1 MKTYLPST
9 MNPRLLHRRASAGL
23 FALAASLALSYTA
36 TAQTTRTWDGGP
48 GGTGTEIGTA
58 ANWSGDTLPSVSAG
72 DWAAWNG
79 TVSGALNL
87 THGTTSFAGA
97 AGNPGINL
105 FLAPGQTSPVT
116 IDSGLNTSAIRMNS
130 LGVSA
135 GAGAFTLGNH
145 ADVFNLTL
153 GGAAG
158 TRNWTNDSANPVTIN
173 RDVVWG
179 LGGGGSHTLAL
190 YGSGDFVFNNV
201 MGQGSGTLSVNKLGS
216 GTVTFTNLNTYAG
229 TTTVSAGRLQLITAG
244 SIGTATSALTLN
256 GGTVDLGGLSRSNG
270 TVTLT
275 AGTLTNGTL
284 RATTLT
290 ANNSGPMLVSA
301 RLDGTAALTKSLGG
315 TLILSNT
322 VPNTYSGGTTIG
334 VSAGAAVLRVQSSHA
349 LGTGGVSLDP
359 TGNASTAR
367 LELEGGITITNAINF
382 PGRNNSSVGF
392 QNINGNN
399 LLSGTLTLNA
409 GGGTYLIQ
417 SDAGTLTLG
426 TAGAP
431 AVTVASGSRVL
442 TLQGAA
448 NGTVAGYLTNG
459 AGTLSLTKDGPG
471 TWTLTANNTYTGPTL
486 INLGTL
492 ALSGAGNLASPAISI
507 AASAVFDVSGV
518 SFTLG
523 SGRSLTNG
531 TGTVNGNFT
540 TATGSSIY
548 PATDGTAG
556 PLTFNNHLNLG
567 AGGTVGFDLSTSSG
581 SGNDQILVGG
591 NLTLSSANTL
601 QLRALAGAAPLD
613 ETGDYVLFNVS
624 GTSTMATV
632 PSLVWVGTPPAN
644 YLNFALQKVGENIV
658 LKYTAGSAPSVA
670 ASVTP
675 ASVTRNQAFTVTAVV
690 TPGSGGI
697 ASVTANLVPVGG
709 SPTASLVL
717 SNDYVYTNTFVV
729 TPATTTG
736 VKPIIVTVTDD
747 TVPTPFTASD
757 TANLTVLAASQV
769 WDGGSTANDHW
780 TSNENWVG
788 DTAPGYAG
796 DSVTFAGT
804 TRLTPDLNAGY
815 AVTSVTFDATAGAFT
830 LGTSTSSTLT
840 NSGGITNLSANPQT
854 VNVPLVLAAP
864 QALHAAAGDL
874 AFGGSIAQG
883 AHTLTLSGNSN
894 FTLAGPLTGTGSFD
908 KTGTGDLTVSGNLL
922 SGEVNFEK
930 GVTTVSGTVEA
941 LGGGSRIRV
950 GRNAGIG
957 VMNVEPGATAT
968 ANWSLVAGSD
978 TSTGIINVNGGT
990 LIHQGGLEIYLG
1002 SGSSG
1007 SAGIL
1012 NLNSGT
1018 LSNRINGILI
1028 GEGGTSVGVY
1038 NQTGGMGY
1046 LGTNI
1051 IVGQTVNTNQFN
1063 LSGGTATAVNLYVG
1077 RANGSGTA
1085 TLSGG
1090 TLNLSGVARV
1100 AEGINPTSTATGLL
1114 TVSNTA
1120 VLNVENDLVLGFAGN
1135 GNLGRV
1141 ILDGGTINVAS
1152 TVTRWLIMGQ
1162 WDTSR
1167 SQFDLNSG
1175 NLNLNANTALKFS
1188 VASASATT
1196 NVFNLNGGSVTFY
1209 ADHGTTVGGTGFV
1222 DMANAGAAA
1231 ARNTFNLNGGVLT
1244 TPRVGA
1250 TSLTPT
1256 RLFNFNGGTLR
1267 AAGSSA
1273 TFFQGLSTANVL
1285 AGGAVIDSDAHTIT
1299 IAQNLLDGGGGGG
1312 LTKLGAG
1319 TLTLSGANTYAGPTT
1334 VSNGTLLVTGALGA
1348 GAVSVESGATL
1359 GGTGTIDG
1367 PVTVAA
1373 GGTFAPGTSI
1383 GTLTVNNT
1391 LTLGGSTALEVNKS
1405 GMTLTSDLATGITT
1419 LNCGGTVVVTAT
1431 GDPLA
1436 VGDEFTVFSAATF
1449 SGAFTGISPAPG
1461 AGLAW
1466 DTVKLATEG
1475 KLLVHASPVANDD
1488 VAGAKHGQTISIPVV
1503 KLLANDT
1510 GETGETLSITA
1521 VGPNATLG
1529 GGLVTYTAPL
1539 SGSSDTIT
1547 YTLSDGRGGTAT
1559 GTINVTLVPA
1569 DAPSLNIVSGPA
1581 LVDNQFQ
1588 VTFAGIPG
1596 YTYTV
1601 EDSTVSA
1608 SGPWSFL
1615 TNLTAGPNGLFHL
1628 VVTNDPPSPLR
1639 FFRTTH
1645 P

>member
-1 MKTYLPST
+1 MKTYLPSI
-9 MNPRLLHRRASAGL
+9 MNPRFLHRRLSAEL
-23 FALAASLALSYTA
+23 FALAAGLALSFNA

-87 THGTTSFAGA
+87 THGTTSFAGSP
-97 AGNPGINL
+97 GNPGINL

-135 GAGAFTLGNH
+135 GAGAFTLGNN

-158 TRNWTNDSANPVTIN
+158 TRNWTNDSADPVTIN

-190 YGSGDFVFNNV
+190 YGAGDFVFNNV

-216 GTVTFTNLNTYAG
+216 GTVTFTNLNTYSG

-244 SIGTATSALTLN
+244 SIGTATSPLTLN

-392 QNINGNN
+392 QNISGNN
-399 LLSGTLTLNA
+399 LLSGTITLNT

-507 AASAVFDVSGV
+507 AASAVFDVAGA

-531 TGTVNGNFT
+531 TGTVNGNFA

-556 PLTFNNHLNLG
+556 PLTFNNNLNLG

-658 LKYTAGSAPSVA
+658 LKYTPGFAPSVA

-690 TPGSGGI
+690 TPGSGAI

-729 TPATTTG
+729 TPATTPG

-757 TANLTVLAASQV
+757 TANLTVLAANQV

-804 TRLTPDLNAGY
+804 TRLTPDLNVGH
-815 AVTSVTFDATAGAFT
+815 AVTSLTFDATAGAFT

-840 NSGGITNLSANPQT
+840 NNGGITNLSANPQT
-854 VNVPLVLAAP
+854 VNVPLVLTAP

-950 GRNAGIG
+950 GRNAGTGIL
-957 VMNVEPGATAT
+957 NVGPGATAT

-1038 NQTGGMGY
+1038 NQTGGVGY

-1063 LSGGTATAVNLYVG
+1063 LSGGTATAVNLSLG

-1090 TLNLSGVARV
+1090 TLNLSGIARV
-1100 AEGINPTSTATGLL
+1100 AEGVNPGSTATGLL

-1188 VASASATT
+1188 VASTSATT

-1209 ADHGTTVGGTGFV
+1209 ADNGMTVGGTGFV

-1273 TFFQGLSTANVL
+1273 TFFQGLSTASVL
-1285 AGGAVIDSDAHTIT
+1285 AGGAVIDSDLHTIT

-1334 VSNGTLLVTGALGA
+1334 VSNGTLLVTGTLGA

-1359 GGTGTIDG
+1359 GGTGTIGG

-1383 GTLTVNNT
+1383 GTLTINNT

-1405 GMTLTSDLATGITT
+1405 GMTLTSDLVTGITT
-1419 LNCGGTVVVTAT
+1419 LNCGGTVSVTAT

-1475 KLLVHASPVANDD
+1475 KLRVHANPVANDD

-1559 GTINVTLVPA
+1559 GTINITLVPA

-1615 TNLTAGPNGLFHL
+1615 TNLTAGPNGLFDL
-1628 VVTNDPPSPLR
+1628 VVTNDPPATLR

>member
-1 MKTYLPST
+1 MKTSHPSIR
-9 MNPRLLHRRASAGL
+9 NQPHHRRAASASLVLAAGL
-23 FALAASLALSYTA
+23 AFSLPAI
-36 TAQTTRTWDGGP
+36 AQTTRTWDGGP

-79 TVSGALNL
+79 TVSGPLTL
-87 THGTTSFAGA
+87 THGTTSFAGSP
-97 AGNPGINL
+97 GNPGINL

-116 IDSGLNTSAIRMNS
+116 IDSGGNTSAIRMNS

-135 GAGAFTLGNH
+135 GAGALTLGNN
-145 ADVFNLTL
+145 ADTFNLTL

-158 TRNWTNDSANPVTIN
+158 TRNWTNDSVNPVTIN

-179 LGGGGSHTLAL
+179 LGGGGAHTLAL
-190 YGSGDFVFNNV
+190 YGSGDWVFNNV
-201 MGQGSGTLSVNKLGS
+201 MGQGTGLLSVNKLGL
-216 GTVTFTNLNTYAG
+216 GTVILTNLNTYSN
-229 TTTVSAGRLQLITAG
+229 TTVSAGTLRLMTAG
-244 SIGTATSALTLN
+244 SLGHATSSLIIN

-270 TVTLT
+270 VVTLT
-275 AGTLTNGTL
+275 SGTLTNGTL

-290 ANNSGPMLVSA
+290 ADNPGPMTIWA
-301 RLDGTAALTKSLGG
+301 RLDGPAALTKSAAG
-315 TLILSNT
+315 TLTIANT

-334 VSAGAAVLRVQSSHA
+334 VSAGAAVLRLTGTHA
-349 LGTGGVSLDP
+349 LGTGAVTLDT

-367 LELEGGITITNAINF
+367 LELAGGITLTNNVNF

-392 QNINGNN
+392 QNISGNN
-399 LLSGTLTLNA
+399 LLSGTLSLSA
-409 GGGTYLIQ
+409 GGSIYLIQ

-431 AVTVASGSRVL
+431 AVTVASGSRLL

-448 NGTVAGYLTNG
+448 NGTVAGYMTNG
-459 AGTLSLTKDGPG
+459 AGTLALTKEGAG
-471 TWTLTANNTYTGPTL
+471 TWTLAANNTFTGATL
-486 INLGTL
+486 INAGTL
-492 ALSGAGNLASPAISI
+492 ALSAGGNLASPIISI
-507 AASAVFDVSGV
+507 ASGAVFDVSAA
-518 SFTLG
+518 SFTLA

-531 TGTVNGNFT
+531 TGTVNGNLA
-540 TATGSSIY
+540 TASGSSIY
-548 PATDGTAG
+548 PATDGVAG
-556 PLTFNNHLNLG
+556 TLTFNNNLTLA
-567 AGGTVGFDLSTSSG
+567 AGGTIGFDLSTSSG

-591 NLTLSSANTL
+591 NLTLGSANTIR
-601 QLRALAGAAPLD
+601 LRALAGAAPLD

-624 GTSTMATV
+624 GASTMTTV

-644 YLNFALQKVGENIV
+644 QLNFSLQKIGENIV
-658 LKYTAGSAPSVA
+658 LKYTSGSAPTVA

-675 ASVTRNQAFTVTAVV
+675 SSATRNQAVTVTAVV

-697 ASVTANLVPVGG
+697 ASVTANLTPIGG
-709 SPTASLVL
+709 SPTAGLVL
-717 SNDYVYTNTFVV
+717 SNSFVYTNTFLVGPAI
-729 TPATTTG
+729 TPG
-736 VKPIIVTVTDD
+736 VKAIVVTVTDD
-747 TVPTPFTASD
+747 TTPTPFTASD
-757 TANLTVLAASQV
+757 TANLTVTVANRT
-769 WDGGSTANDHW
+769 WDGGSTANDNW

-788 DTAPGYAG
+788 DTAPGYVG
-796 DSVTFAGT
+796 DSVTFAGA
-804 TRLTPDLNAGY
+804 TRLTPNLDASH
-815 AVTSVTFDATAGAFT
+815 AVTSVTFDATAGSFT
-830 LGTSTSSTLT
+830 LGASGSTLT

-854 VNVPLVLAAP
+854 VNVPLVLTAP
-864 QALHAAAGDL
+864 QALHAVAGDL
-874 AFGGSIAQG
+874 AFGAAISQG

-908 KTGTGDLTVSGNLL
+908 KTGTGSLSVSGDLL

-930 GVTTVSGTVEA
+930 GVTTVSGKVEA

-950 GRNAGIG
+950 GRNAGAG
-957 VMNVEPGATAT
+957 VLNVQPGGTAI

-978 TSTGIINVNGGT
+978 TSTGTINVNGGT
-990 LIHQGGLEIYLG
+990 LVHQGGLEIYLG
-1002 SGSSG
+1002 SGGSG
-1007 SAGIL
+1007 STGIL

-1018 LSNRINGILI
+1018 LSNRINGMII
-1028 GEGGTSVGVY
+1028 GESGASVGVY
-1038 NQTGGMGY
+1038 NQSGGLGL

-1077 RANGSGTA
+1077 RGNGTGTA

-1100 AEGINPTSTATGLL
+1100 AEGVNPSSTATGLL

-1135 GNLGRV
+1135 GNLGRMV
-1141 ILDGGTINVAS
+1141 IEGGTVNVAS
-1152 TVTRWLIMGQ
+1152 TVTRWLILGQ
-1162 WDTSR
+1162 WDTAR
-1167 SQFDLNSG
+1167 SQLDMNG
-1175 NLNLNANTALKFS
+1175 GQLNLNASTALKFS
-1188 VASASATT
+1188 VASTSATT
-1196 NVFNLNGGSVTFY
+1196 NVVNLNGGAITFY
-1209 ADHGTTVGGTGFV
+1209 SDNGVTVGGSGFV
-1222 DMANAGAAA
+1222 DLANAGAAA

-1267 AAGSSA
+1267 AAASSA

-1285 AGGAVIDSDAHTIT
+1285 AGGAVIDSDNKTIT
-1299 IAQNLLDGGGGGG
+1299 IAQNLLNGGGGGG
-1312 LTKLGAG
+1312 LTKLGPG
-1319 TLTLSGANTYAGPTT
+1319 TLTLSGTNTYVGPTT
-1334 VSNGTLLVTGALGA
+1334 VSNGTLLITGSIGT
-1348 GAVSVESGATL
+1348 GAVSVASGATL
-1359 GGTGTIDG
+1359 GGTGTING
-1367 PVTVAA
+1367 PVSVAA

-1383 GTLTVNNT
+1383 GTLTLANT
-1391 LTLGGSTALEVNKS
+1391 LTLAGTTALEVNKS
-1405 GMTLTSDLATGITT
+1405 GMVLTSDLATGITT
-1419 LNCGGTVVVTAT
+1419 LNCGGTVTVTAT
-1431 GDPLA
+1431 GDALA
-1436 VGDEFTVFSAATF
+1436 VGDEFTVFNAGTF
-1449 SGAFTGISPAPG
+1449 AGAFTGITPAPG

-1475 KLLVHASPVANDD
+1475 KLRVHANPVANND
-1488 VAGAKHGQTISIPVV
+1488 VAEARHGQTITIAVA
-1503 KLLANDT
+1503 KLLGNDT
-1510 GETGETLSITA
+1510 GEPGETLAVTA
-1521 VGPNATLG
+1521 VGPNASLG

-1539 SGSSDTIT
+1539 SGTSDTIS

-1559 GTINVTLVPA
+1559 GTINVTLIPA
-1569 DAPSLNIVSGPA
+1569 DAPSLNVVAGPTLSGG
-1581 LVDNQFQ
+1581 QFQ

-1628 VVTNDPPSPLR
+1628 VVTNDPPAALR
-1639 FFRTTH
+1639 FFRTTY